1 MLAVMLGDILQEILG
16 QALFEGVFYYVG
28 RLSIFVISLGRW
40 HSMSV
45 LSEVPRRDTR
55 WGGLIHRRTDGVYF
69 TSGGT
74 AAVGGLVF
82 LVIALLALFLWLTHR
97 Q

>member
-1 MLAVMLGDILQEILG
+1 MLGDLLKDLAG
-16 QALFEGVFYYVG
+16 QALFEVAFYAVG
-28 RLSIFVISLGRW
+28 RLSVWVISLGRW
-40 HSMSV
+40 HCLPA

-74 AAVGGLVF
+74 AAVGGLVC
-82 LVIALLALFLWLTHR
+82 LVVVLLAVLLWFIHHH
-97 Q
+97 